1 MSNMK
6 RSMRRVFWLL
16 ALCFFLL
23 LGYLGKLVFVDRE
36 EISGNSYN
44 SRLRY
49 VDETIKRGDILD
61 REGEVIATSTRQED
75 GIYKREYPRGRMA
88 AHITGYSSVGKTG
101 VEAAENFELMK
112 LHNELFQRV
121 SSVVRKT
128 ELQGNSVALTMDM
141 DIQTTAGNLLGS
153 AKGAIVVMEPST
165 GRILALQAY
174 PDFDPNTVEAQWDT
188 LKEDADSP
196 LVNRATQGLYP
207 PGSTFKTVTALAGM
221 EYLSDWQSFQVECT
235 GERVFQDKVI
245 HCYNNKVHGM
255 VDMKSALAYSC
266 NCYFAALADE
276 IGAGKLAK
284 TMRQVGMDADSRFE
298 LETSRNSIYLAKG
311 ATESEL
317 VETAIGQGRTGVTPL
332 YMAMLASAFANDGMM
347 MKPYIVDHV
356 VYPDG
361 TETKNTV
368 PEKLTEICTA
378 EEAAAIRDMMIGVV
392 SGGTGTAAAI
402 NGVTVAGKTGTAE
415 NATGYDHSWFIGF
428 APAENPKVAVAVVI
442 ENANYGSATPIAGKV
457 MQAALAELE
466 KLDPQDASGILAKL
480 HRDDLLHA
488 QKLEWADTFRKKN
501 IHILA
506 DQNPD
511 EALSIMD
518 SYLKKNGLLPEVK
531 QAVLM
536 QKVYLLMQQNRVNEL
551 EQPLKEGV
559 ALLPKSFE
567 GKAFS
572 KLLDKL
578 PEIKKERGL
587 LKPGEEPP
595 LPPGAIRATKMIV
608 PTAPAK

>member
-1 MSNMK
+1 MHLLTLLLVMLFALVIAYFCYSVYFYGGRWVANPYNPRISSQKQHVIMGTLTD
-6 RSMRRVFWLL
+6 RDGTVLAYTDEDGQRRYNNSADTRKAVCQVVGDSGGKVSTGADTFH
-16 ALCFFLL
+16 AQFLL
-23 LGYLGKLVFVDRE
+23 GFRSSIFERLADAFTGTTQRGDDVRLT
-36 EISGNSYN
+36 ISERL
-44 SRLRY
+44 SRY
-49 VDETIKRGDILD
+49 ISEQFPKGKRGAVVVLN
-61 REGEVIATSTRQED
+61 
-75 GIYKREYPRGRMA
+75 YK
-88 AHITGYSSVGKTG
+88 T
-101 VEAAENFELMK
+101 
-112 LHNELFQRV
+112 NE
-121 SSVVRKT
+121 
-128 ELQGNSVALTMDM
+128 
-141 DIQTTAGNLLGS
+141 
-153 AKGAIVVMEPST
+153 
-165 GRILALQAY
+165 ILAMVSMPQ
-174 PDFDPNTVEAQWDT
+174 FDPTNM
-188 LKEDADSP
+188 DAALADESAGA
-196 LVNRATQGLYP
+196 LINRATQGLYP

-378 EEAAAIRDMMIGVV
+378 EEAAAIKDMMIGVV

-466 KLDPQDASGILAKL
+466 K
-480 HRDDLLHA
+480 
-488 QKLEWADTFRKKN
+488 
-501 IHILA
+501 
-506 DQNPD
+506 
-511 EALSIMD
+511 
-518 SYLKKNGLLPEVK
+518 
-531 QAVLM
+531 
-536 QKVYLLMQQNRVNEL
+536 
-551 EQPLKEGV
+551 
-559 ALLPKSFE
+559 
-567 GKAFS
+567 
-572 KLLDKL
+572 
-578 PEIKKERGL
+578 
-587 LKPGEEPP
+587 
-595 LPPGAIRATKMIV
+595 
-608 PTAPAK
+608 